1 MSTEVPFGQV
11 TTRRV
16 RKMRAEFG
24 KLPERVRTMLAMWR
38 FGRACVSEEEAEA
51 RRPTRRQDSR
61 SSLTAGPF

>member
-16 RKMRAEFG
+16 WKMRAEFG

-38 FGRACVSEEEAEA
+38 FGRARVSEEAEA